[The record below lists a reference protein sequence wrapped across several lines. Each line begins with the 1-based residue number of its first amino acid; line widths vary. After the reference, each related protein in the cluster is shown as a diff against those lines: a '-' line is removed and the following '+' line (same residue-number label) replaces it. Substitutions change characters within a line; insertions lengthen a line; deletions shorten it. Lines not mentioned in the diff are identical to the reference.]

1 MMIFQRGW
9 KRGSSTL
16 RRRESDKDGEGHREE
31 RMEGKK
37 KIKDNKGE
45 WREIVL
51 SSWRSAK
58 RIFSCWNLSEW
69 LETFRLEK
77 AYLVY

>member
-37 KIKDNKGE
+37 KNK
-45 WREIVL
+45 R
-51 SSWRSAK
+51 
-58 RIFSCWNLSEW
+58 
-69 LETFRLEK
+69 
-77 AYLVY
+77 